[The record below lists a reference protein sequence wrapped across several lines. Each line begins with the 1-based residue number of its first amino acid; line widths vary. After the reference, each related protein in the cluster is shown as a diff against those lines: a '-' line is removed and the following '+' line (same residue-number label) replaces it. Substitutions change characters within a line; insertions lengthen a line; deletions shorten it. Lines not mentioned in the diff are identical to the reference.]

1 MHPVVRAILQS
12 GSDNKTYLYNQGD
25 ECTALTGG
33 WVGGYQ
39 AASLNITKGAST
51 IAVTLPTTAPT
62 GTTYQ
67 AAIETSNYIDLNNY
81 TTLNF
86 NVTSVTNVDGG
97 RFVCLSTSSS
107 KASTVYTGSAADFAN
122 FNTTGV
128 KTIDISAL
136 NGNYYI
142 RAGIYRESTTNPLLS
157 ITFDKAWLV

>member
-1 MHPVVRAILQS
+1 MHPVARAILQS
-12 GSDNKTYLYNQGD
+12 NVAWNGILYNAGD
-25 ECTALTGG
+25 EYTDITGG

-51 IAVTLPTTAPT
+51 IAVTLPTSAPT
-62 GTTYQ
+62 GTAYQ
-67 AAIETSNYIDLNNY
+67 AAIETSNPIDLTNF

-97 RFVCLSTSSS
+97 RFVCLSVGSV
-107 KASTVYTGSAADFAN
+107 KASTVYTGSAANFAN